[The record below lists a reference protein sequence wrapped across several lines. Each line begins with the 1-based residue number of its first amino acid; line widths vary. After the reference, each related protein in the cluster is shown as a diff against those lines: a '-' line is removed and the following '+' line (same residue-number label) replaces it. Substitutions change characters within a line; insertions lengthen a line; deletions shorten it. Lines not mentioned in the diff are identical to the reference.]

1 LSPAVVADHDEHR
14 SFLGGALTAIPR
26 HEAPPM
32 TATLAAPLRAVT
44 SVGSYAPPAPISAL
58 TEVVKRDGRRASW
71 DPDRITRAIALAF
84 YASRTNDAVNPQAN
98 DAAARFG
105 LGFTD
110 FSEVCA
116 ITQLVMNTVQRKADT
131 DAPTVEDIQDVVEMM
146 IAARGHWDIAKRYVI
161 YRASRS
167 HTRLMQHN
175 ASGLEDYIFI
185 SRYSRYRAELG
196 RRETPA
202 EAFTRVMDMH
212 RAHFADRLDWPVVGM
227 GNRTLRALLSDTEQ
241 ALQRRA
247 ILPSM
252 RSLQFGGTAIEAN
265 NARMFNCAFTHMNR
279 LEAFREAF
287 FLLLSGTGVGFSVQ
301 RHHVAQLPIFPVRAV
316 ENELPVVH
324 HAVPD
329 KLEGWADALHA
340 LILSYLD
347 GTKIEFNYSA
357 IRARGVPLRTSGGRA
372 PGHLPLKKALTA
384 AERVLDQVSGRA
396 LRPIE
401 VYDIM
406 MHVAVAV
413 LSGGIRRS
421 ATICLFSSDDEEM
434 AAAKTG
440 NWFETNPQRGKSNN
454 SAVLVRHTV
463 KEQDFARLFEYQ
475 KEFGE
480 PGFYFVD
487 DPEYGANPCVEI
499 GLAPALTVDEQSRA
513 QLMAYGHADVA
524 AGTRLS
530 GWQMCNLTTINGALC
545 DTDADFMA
553 GCQAAAL
560 LGTLQAAYTDIA
572 YLGPVT
578 RVINERESLLGVSI
592 CGILERPA
600 VLLDPAV
607 LERGAQVCLDTNA
620 AIAEHLGIN
629 PAARLTCVKPEGTAS
644 LVLGAA
650 SGIHP
655 HHARHYFR
663 RVQAART
670 EPLYQWFKQHNPHM
684 TETSVW
690 DPQTTDVIT
699 FPVSA
704 REDAILREEVGAVQF
719 LEYVRTVQQHWVC
732 AGRRHDA
739 FNPGLHHN
747 VSNTVT
753 VRDDEWDTVQKFI
766 WDNREYFAGI
776 SLLREAG
783 DKIYAQAPREAVITE
798 ADITKWN
805 ALQYRP
811 VDYPALS
818 EHTDVTTLADVIA
831 CAGGS
836 CEIM

>member
-1 LSPAVVADHDEHR
+1 
-14 SFLGGALTAIPR
+14 
-26 HEAPPM
+26 M
-32 TATLAAPLRAVT
+32 TASLAPSIGVRAPIGT
-44 SVGSYAPPAPISAL
+44 YAPPPPAVAL
-58 TEVVKRDGRRASW
+58 THVVKRDGRVVAW
-71 DPDRITRAIALAF
+71 EPDRVTRAIALAF
-84 YASRTNDAVNPQAN
+84 FASRFDDALNPQSDN
-98 DAAARFG
+98 AAARFG
-105 LGFTD
+105 LGFAD
-110 FSEVCA
+110 FAEVCA
-116 ITQLVMNTVQRKADT
+116 ITDLVINTVQRKGANT
-131 DAPTVEDIQDVVEMM
+131 PPTVEDIQDVVEMM

-161 YRASRS
+161 YRASRAQ
-167 HTRLMQHN
+167 TRLAAHEV
-175 ASGLEDYIFI
+175 SGLEDYVFI
-185 SRYSRYRAELG
+185 SRYSRYRADLG

-212 RAHFADRLDWPVVGM
+212 RAHFADRLDLPVLGL
-227 GNRTLRALLSDTEQ
+227 GGQSLRALMDETER
-241 ALQRRA
+241 ALQGRA

-279 LEAFREAF
+279 LDAFRESF

-301 RHHVAQLPIFPVRAV
+301 RQHVSQLPHFPVRAA
-316 ENELPVVH
+316 ENDLPVVH
-324 HAVPD
+324 YQVSD

-340 LILSYLD
+340 LLLSYLD
-347 GTKIEFNYSA
+347 GTKLEFAYNS
-357 IRARGVPLRTSGGRA
+357 IRPRGAPLRTSGGRA
-372 PGHLPLKKALTA
+372 PGHLPLKKALSA
-384 AERVLDQVSGRA
+384 VERVLDQVSGRA

-421 ATICLFSSDDEEM
+421 ATICLFSADDDEM
-434 AAAKTG
+434 AASKTG

-454 SAVLVRHTV
+454 SAVLVRSTV
-463 KEQDFARLFEYQ
+463 TQPEFSKLFEFQ
-475 KEFGE
+475 KEYGE

-487 DPEYGANPCVEI
+487 DAEYGANPCVEI
-499 GLAPALTVDEQSRA
+499 GLAPMLTVNDASREK
-513 QLMAYGHADVA
+513 LTAYGHADVPV
-524 AGTRLS
+524 GTRLS
-530 GWQMCNLTTINGALC
+530 GWQMCNLTTINGAQC
-545 DTDADFMA
+545 DSEAQFYSA
-553 GCQAAAL
+553 CQAAAL
-560 LGTLQAAYTDIA
+560 LGTLQAAYTNIA

-600 VLLDPAV
+600 LLLNPTV
-607 LERGAQVCLDTNA
+607 LECGAKVCLDTNA
-620 AIAEHLGIN
+620 AVAEHLGIA

-670 EPLYQWFKQHNPHM
+670 EPLYQWFKARNPHM

-690 DPQTTDVIT
+690 DPETTDVIT

-704 REDAILREEVGAVQF
+704 RPNAILREEVGAVSF
-719 LEYVRTVQQHWVC
+719 LDSVRLVQRHWVC
-732 AGRRHDA
+732 AGRRHEQY
-739 FNPGLHHN
+739 NPGLHHN

-753 VRDDEWDTVQKFI
+753 VRDDEWDAVHEFI

-776 SLLREAG
+776 SLLRETG
-783 DKIYAQAPREAVITE
+783 DKIYAQAPREAVTTE
-798 ADITKWN
+798 SDILRWN
-805 ALQYRP
+805 ALQYRA
-811 VDYPALS
+811 VDYTALV
-818 EHTDVTTLADVIA
+818 EHDDRTTLADVVA

-836 CEIM
+836 CEIV

>member
-1 LSPAVVADHDEHR
+1 MSTTVA
-14 SFLGGALTAIPR
+14 
-26 HEAPPM
+26 
-32 TATLAAPLRAVT
+32 AARNSAVT
-44 SVGSYAPPAPISAL
+44 IGTYTPLAPISAL
-58 TEVVKRDGRRASW
+58 TEVVKRDGRRAPW

-84 YASRTNDAVNPQAN
+84 FASRTNDAPNTHAD

-116 ITQLVMNTVQRKADT
+116 ITQLVVNTVERKAASE
-131 DAPTVEDIQDVVEMM
+131 APTVEGIQDIVEMM
-146 IAARGHWDIAKRYVI
+146 IAARGHWDVAKRYVL

-167 HTRLMQHN
+167 QTRLLPHDV
-175 ASGLEDYIFI
+175 SGLEDYIFI
-185 SRYSRYRAELG
+185 SRYSRYRADLG

-212 RAHFADRLDWPVVGM
+212 REHFADRLDRPVAGL
-227 GNRTLRALLSDTEQ
+227 GNRTLRALLDDTEQ

-279 LEAFREAF
+279 LEAFRESF

-301 RHHVAQLPIFPVRAV
+301 RHHVAQLPMFPVRAA
-316 ENELPVVH
+316 ENELPVLH
-324 HAVPD
+324 YNVPD
-329 KLEGWADALHA
+329 QLEGWADALHA
-340 LILSYLD
+340 LLRSYLD
-347 GTKIEFNYSA
+347 GQKIEFNYSA
-357 IRARGVPLRTSGGRA
+357 IRARGLPLRTSGGRA
-372 PGHLPLKKALTA
+372 PGHLPLKKALSA
-384 AERVLDQVSGRA
+384 VERVLDQVSGRA

-421 ATICLFSSDDEEM
+421 ATICLFSADDEEM

-454 SAVLVRHTV
+454 SAVLVRDTV

-475 KEFGE
+475 KEYGE

-487 DPEYGANPCVEI
+487 DAEYGANPCVEI
-499 GLAPALTVDEQSRA
+499 GLAPSLTVDDRA
-513 QLMAYGHADVA
+513 RVQLAAYGHDDVVV
-524 AGTRLS
+524 GDRLS
-530 GWQMCNLTTINGALC
+530 GWQMCNLTTINGAQC
-545 DTDADFMA
+545 DSEADFLA
-553 GCQAAAL
+553 SCQAASL
-560 LGTLQAAYTDIA
+560 LGTLQAAYTDIP
-572 YLGPVT
+572 YLGAVT

-592 CGILERPA
+592 CGILERPS
-600 VLLDPAV
+600 VLLDPSV

-620 AIAEHLGIN
+620 AIAAHLGIN

-655 HHARHYFR
+655 HHARRYFR

-670 EPLYQWFKQHNPHM
+670 EPLYQWFKLHNPHM

-690 DPQTTDVIT
+690 DPETTDVIT

-704 REDAILREEVGAVQF
+704 RDDAILREEVGAVQF
-719 LEYVRTVQQHWVC
+719 LDYVRTVQRHWVC
-732 AGRRHDA
+732 AGRRHEQ

-753 VRDDEWDTVQKFI
+753 VRDDEWDAVQQFI
-766 WDNREYFAGI
+766 WENREYFAGI
-776 SLLREAG
+776 SLLRESG
-783 DKIYAQAPREAVITE
+783 DKIYAQAPREAVSTE
-798 ADITKWN
+798 TDAVKWN
-805 ALQYRP
+805 ALQYRS
-811 VDYPALS
+811 VDYTQLRE
-818 EHTDVTTLADVIA
+818 EHDVTALADVVA
-831 CAGGS
+831 CAGGA
-836 CEIM
+836 CEIV

>member
-1 LSPAVVADHDEHR
+1 MLAPTR
-14 SFLGGALTAIPR
+14 SGSAASGSSAIGA
-26 HEAPPM
+26 
-32 TATLAAPLRAVT
+32 
-44 SVGSYAPPAPISAL
+44 YAPPPDIAGL
-58 TEVVKRDGRRASW
+58 VEVVKRDGRRAPW
-71 DPDRITRAIALAF
+71 DPERITRAIALAF
-84 YASRTNDAVNPQAN
+84 HASRSDDGINPHADN
-98 DAAARFG
+98 AAARFG
-105 LGFTD
+105 LGFAE

-116 ITQLVMNTVQRKADT
+116 ITGLVVNTVARRASD
-131 DAPTVEDIQDVVEMM
+131 DAPTVEDIQDTVEMM
-146 IAARGHWDIAKRYVI
+146 IAARGHWDIAKRYVL
-161 YRASRS
+161 YRAGRAGA
-167 HTRLMQHN
+167 RLAAHQ

-185 SRYSRYRAELG
+185 SRYSRYRADLG

-212 RAHFADRLDWPVVGM
+212 RVHFADRLDLAVKGM
-227 GNRTLRALLSDTEQ
+227 GGRTLRALMDSTEG

-279 LEAFREAF
+279 LEAFRESF

-301 RHHVAQLPIFPVRAV
+301 RHHVASLPAFPVRAP

-324 HAVPD
+324 YAVRD
-329 KLEGWADALHA
+329 QLEGWADALHA
-340 LILSYLD
+340 LLESYLN
-347 GTKIEFNYSA
+347 GTKLEFNYSA
-357 IRARGVPLRTSGGRA
+357 IRARGVALRTSGGRA

-384 AERVLDQVSGRA
+384 VERVLDGVSGRA

-421 ATICLFSSDDEEM
+421 ATICLFSADDDEM

-454 SAVLVRHTV
+454 SAVLVRGEV
-463 KEQDFARLFEYQ
+463 QEGDFSRLFEYQ

-487 DPEYGANPCVEI
+487 DAEYGANPCVEI
-499 GLAPALTVDEQSRA
+499 GLAPSLTVDDRSRV
-513 QLMAYGHADVA
+513 QLVAYGHDDVA

-530 GWQMCNLTTINGALC
+530 GWQMCNLTTINGACC
-545 DTDADFMA
+545 DSAEDFYA

-560 LGTLQAAYTDIA
+560 LGTLQAAYTDIP

-592 CGILERPA
+592 CGILERPS
-600 VLLDPAV
+600 VLLDPSV
-607 LERGAQVCLDTNA
+607 LEHGAQVCLDTNA
-620 AIAEHLGIN
+620 AIAAHLGIA

-663 RVQAART
+663 RVQAARS

-690 DPQTTDVIT
+690 DPETTDVIT

-704 REDAILREEVGAVQF
+704 RPDAILREEVNAVQF
-719 LEYVRTVQQHWVC
+719 LESVRLVQRHWVC
-732 AGRRHDA
+732 AGRRHEA

-753 VRDDEWDTVQKFI
+753 VRDDEWDAVQQFI
-766 WDNREYFAGI
+766 WENREYFAGI
-776 SLLREAG
+776 SLLRESG
-783 DKIYAQAPREAVITE
+783 DKIYAQAPREAVATDG
-798 ADITKWN
+798 DILKWN
-805 ALQYRP
+805 ALQYRA
-811 VDYPALS
+811 VDYTALE
-818 EHTDVTTLADVIA
+818 EHDDRTALADVVA
-831 CAGGS
+831 CAGGA
-836 CEIM
+836 CEIV

>member
-1 LSPAVVADHDEHR
+1 
-14 SFLGGALTAIPR
+14 
-26 HEAPPM
+26 M
-32 TATLAAPLRAVT
+32 TATLTAPKSAFNTASHSASNLIAQPAGAAL
-44 SVGSYAPPAPISAL
+44 GLYEAPVPGSAL
-58 TEVVKRDGRRASW
+58 IDVVKRDGRRAPW

-84 YASRTNDAVNPQAN
+84 FASRSNDAPNSQAN

-116 ITQLVMNTVQRKADT
+116 ITQLVVNTVQRKAGDE
-131 DAPTVEDIQDVVEMM
+131 APTVEEIQDVVEMM

-167 HTRLMQHN
+167 QTRLFAHSE
-175 ASGLEDYIFI
+175 SGLEDYIFI
-185 SRYSRYRAELG
+185 SRYSRYRADLA

-212 RAHFADRLDWPVVGM
+212 REHFAHKLDLPVRGM
-227 GNRTLRALLSDTEQ
+227 GNRTLRALLADTEQ

-279 LEAFREAF
+279 VEAFREAF

-301 RHHVAQLPIFPVRAV
+301 RHHVAQLPVFPVRLP

-324 HAVPD
+324 YEVTD

-340 LILSYLD
+340 LLQSYRN

-357 IRARGVPLRTSGGRA
+357 IRPRGVPLRTSGGRA

-384 AERVLDQVSGRA
+384 VERVLDQLSGRA

-454 SAVLVRHTV
+454 SAVLVRESV

-487 DPEYGANPCVEI
+487 DAEYGANPCVEI
-499 GLAPALTVDEQSRA
+499 GLAPALTVDDTARE
-513 QLMAYGHADVA
+513 QLMQYGHHDVA
-524 AGTRLS
+524 NGTRLS

-545 DTDADFMA
+545 DTEADFLA
-553 GCQAAAL
+553 GCQAATL
-560 LGTLQAAYTDIA
+560 LGTLQAAYTDIP
-572 YLGPVT
+572 YLGAVT

-592 CGILERPA
+592 CGILERPG
-600 VLLDPAV
+600 VLLDPQV
-607 LERGAQVCLDTNA
+607 LERGAQLCLDTNA

-670 EPLYQWFKQHNPHM
+670 EPLYQWFKENNPHM

-719 LEYVRTVQQHWVC
+719 LEYVRTVQRHWVC
-732 AGRRHDA
+732 AGRRHEQ

-753 VRDDEWDTVQKFI
+753 VRDEEWDQVQQFI

-783 DKIYAQAPREAVITE
+783 DKIYAQAPREAVVSE

-805 ALQYRP
+805 ALHYRP
-811 VDYPALS
+811 VDYTALRES
-818 EHTDVTTLADVIA
+818 HDLTALADVIA

-836 CEIM
+836 CEIV

>member
-1 LSPAVVADHDEHR
+1 
-14 SFLGGALTAIPR
+14 
-26 HEAPPM
+26 M
-32 TATLAAPLRAVT
+32 TATRTTPRHAGTTVGTYTPL
-44 SVGSYAPPAPISAL
+44 APISTL
-58 TEVVKRDGRRASW
+58 IEVLKRDGRRAPW

-84 YASRTNDAVNPQAN
+84 YASRTSDALNPHAN

-116 ITQLVMNTVQRKADT
+116 ITQLVVNTVQRKAHT

-146 IAARGHWDIAKRYVI
+146 IAARGHWDIAKRYVL

-167 HTRLMQHN
+167 QTRLLQHS

-212 RAHFADRLDWPVVGM
+212 RAHFADRLDLPVVGM
-227 GNRTLRALLSDTEQ
+227 GNRTLRALLDDTEQ

-265 NARMFNCAFTHMNR
+265 NARMFNCAFTHLNR

-301 RHHVAQLPIFPVRAV
+301 RHHVAQLPVFPVRAA

-329 KLEGWADALHA
+329 TLEGWADALHA
-340 LILSYLD
+340 LLRSYLD
-347 GTKIEFNYSA
+347 GTKVEFNYSA

-384 AERVLDQVSGRA
+384 AERVLDQVSGRL

-421 ATICLFSSDDEEM
+421 ATICLFSADDEEM

-454 SAVLVRHTV
+454 SAVLVRSSV

-487 DPEYGANPCVEI
+487 DAEYGANPCVEI
-499 GLAPALTVDEQSRA
+499 GLAPALMVDERA
-513 QLMAYGHADVA
+513 RVQLMAYGHDDVTT
-524 AGTRLS
+524 GTRLS

-545 DTDADFMA
+545 DSEADFLV
-553 GCQAAAL
+553 GCQAASL
-560 LGTLQAAYTDIA
+560 LGTLQAAYTDIS

-592 CGILERPA
+592 CGILERPG

-607 LERGAQVCLDTNA
+607 LERGAQVCLETNA
-620 AIAEHLGIN
+620 AIAAHLGIN

-690 DPQTTDVIT
+690 DPETTDVIT

-704 REDAILREEVGAVQF
+704 RDDAILREEVGAVQF

-732 AGRRHDA
+732 AGRRHDE

-753 VRDDEWDTVQKFI
+753 VRDDEWDTVQQFI
-766 WDNREYFAGI
+766 WENRDYFAGI

-783 DKIYAQAPREAVITE
+783 DKIYAQAPREEVATDT
-798 ADITKWN
+798 DITKWN

-811 VDYPALS
+811 VDYTGLLEQS
-818 EHTDVTTLADVIA
+818 DRTTLADVVA
-831 CAGGS
+831 CAGGT
-836 CEIM
+836 CEIV